1 VRAHSALLVF
11 PNEYSTHLPN
21 NLNHLVQLLRAN
33 DRIGECEERLQDYE
47 SQVVR
52 LQGVIESTSMAKR
65 RPSRFA
71 NASGRDLVASYSVSK
86 SDEVLRE
93 SEHLLGEIMSG
104 PEMADLTLA
113 ITDVQRRR
121 SEMVEE
127 CENELSGAMDEFIDL
142 VETLERRASSTQL
155 DQTR

>member
-1 VRAHSALLVF
+1 MS
-11 PNEYSTHLPN
+11 N
-21 NLNHLVQLLRAN
+21 NLNRLVQLLRAN
-33 DRIGECEERLQDYE
+33 DRIGECEERLQGYE

-52 LQGVIESTSMAKR
+52 LQSVIESMGKSG
-65 RPSRFA
+65 PSRFA
-71 NASGRDLVASYSVSK
+71 DASVRDSVASYSISK

-93 SEHLLGEIMSG
+93 SEHLLGEILSG

-121 SEMVEE
+121 SEIVEE

-142 VETLERRASSTQL
+142 VETLERRASSSQL